1 MGKLKMENQFSVQT
15 VWRNTYDGAPEPR
28 IRSYPPP
35 PKKKMTPEEKQAL
48 RKTIG
53 DVITKL
59 EKEKQ

>member
-28 IRSYPPP
+28 IRSYPVQ
-35 PKKKMTPEEKQAL
+35 KKKMTPEEKQAL

-59 EKEKQ
+59 EKEKR